1 MNKIMVVAEVGL
13 RVPLADN
20 PHQYITDTPQE
31 VDGDNV
37 YYRRLRAE
45 GDLIRVAHTAP
56 ALADTTDGQPENE
69 PAHLGESQTTKKG
82 K

>member
-37 YYRRLRAE
+37 YYRRLPLPTPPMGSLKMNLRIWAK
-45 GDLIRVAHTAP
+45 AK
-56 ALADTTDGQPENE
+56 QPRKANN
-69 PAHLGESQTTKKG
+69 HGRTH
-82 K
+82 